1 MSADLAQLRQV
12 GSLEGLRAILAET
25 AQEDLPLLI
34 GALETTKT
42 EAQLRLLGTTV
53 RLVARDLDEM
63 LTVQTVALHLKRS
76 DNYVRAQ
83 CHKGHLKAM
92 RDGRDWRIRQSAL
105 AAYER
110 RRTK

>member
-1 MSADLAQLRQV
+1 MSAELAQLRQV

-25 AQEDLPLLI
+25 AQEDLPLFI

-42 EAQLRLLGTTV
+42 EAQLRLLGA
-53 RLVARDLDEM
+53 RMQPVARDDEM
-63 LTVQTVALHLKRS
+63 LTVQAVALHLKRS
-76 DNYVRAQ
+76 ENYVRAQ